1 MECFTL
7 NFSLQN
13 FLKIILCFSKQTL
26 FFQSRTLASHQ
37 AIFIM
42 KSIQV
47 SYLFLMLVFLLASC
61 DSRESRL
68 EESTGTAASNGTV
81 EALFQKV
88 NKGLT
93 EKPNWKT
100 HWESVLGKFE
110 VVDFEWVF
118 TDSIDPMEMP
128 EKNPVLQNN
137 PLFPFQIAHPEG
149 DGTIDIYSYKLETQ
163 PDLDQS
169 YFNPDSEVI
178 WYRADGMRER
188 LLFVGP
194 TGMFEEGFWISPSDF
209 IVLGY
214 FIEDEGYRPMI
225 WLIQTDTHQLSQF
238 RLKKWATGYDSDSYL
253 SQKLT
258 SLELASNGN

>member
-1 MECFTL
+1 
-7 NFSLQN
+7 
-13 FLKIILCFSKQTL
+13 
-26 FFQSRTLASHQ
+26 
-37 AIFIM
+37 M

-47 SYLFLMLVFLLASC
+47 SYLFLTLVFLLASC
-61 DSRESRL
+61 GSRESEL
-68 EESTGTAASNGTV
+68 EESTGTAASKAAV
-81 EALFQKV
+81 EGLFQKV

-110 VVDFEWVF
+110 VSDFEWVF

-128 EKNPVLQNN
+128 EKNPVLKNN
-137 PLFPFQIAHPEG
+137 PLFPFQIAHPDG
-149 DGTIDIYSYKLETQ
+149 NGTIDIYSYKVETQ

-188 LLFVGP
+188 LLFIGP
-194 TGMFEEGFWISPSDF
+194 SGMFEEGFWISPRDF
-209 IVLGY
+209 LVMGY
-214 FIEDEGYRPMI
+214 FQEDEGYRPML

-238 RLKKWATGYDSDSYL
+238 RLKKWAKTYDSDSYL
-253 SQKLT
+253 SRKLT